1 MKKKF
6 LQYFSPMEWTIW
18 MVSVL
23 VITLAFCLV
32 GAFQPLTL
40 VASLVGVTS
49 LIFIAKGNVLG
60 QFLIIL
66 FSILYAIVSY
76 TQRYYGEMITY
87 LGMSLPSAAVACV
100 TWLKNPSKKGKSE
113 VQIAEMSGKKW
124 LFLAVFAAAVTAAF
138 YFILKAFDTNRLY
151 LSTLSVT
158 TSIVPATLL
167 IFRNPYYAVGYA
179 CNDLVL
185 IGLWTYSCFSSLS
198 YLPMLVCFITFFV
211 NDMYGFYNWKRMQ
224 KRQK

>member
-1 MKKKF
+1 MKNF
-6 LQYFSPMEWTIW
+6 LKYFTPFEWILW
-18 MVSVL
+18 GVSVL
-23 VITLAFCLV
+23 VITLAFCLA
-32 GAFQPLTL
+32 GDFQPLTL
-40 VASLVGVTS
+40 CASLIGVTS

-66 FSILYAIVSY
+66 FALLYAGVSY
-76 TQRYYGEMITY
+76 RQRYYGEMITY
-87 LGMSLPSAAVACV
+87 LGMSLPSAVVACV

-113 VQIAEMSGKKW
+113 VQIADMSGKKW
-124 LFLAVFAAAVTAAF
+124 LFLAVFAVGVTTAF

-158 TSIVPATLL
+158 TSIIPATLL
-167 IFRNPYYAVGYA
+167 ILRNPYYAVGYA

-198 YLPMLVCFITFFV
+198 YLPMLVCFIAFFV
-211 NDMYGFYNWKRMQ
+211 NDLYGFYNWKRIR
-224 KRQK
+224 KRQR

>member
-6 LQYFSPMEWTIW
+6 LKYFSPIEWTIW

-23 VITLAFCLV
+23 VITLAFCLA
-32 GAFQPLTL
+32 GDFQPLTL

-198 YLPMLVCFITFFV
+198 YLPMLVCFIAFFV

>member
-1 MKKKF
+1 
-6 LQYFSPMEWTIW
+6 MEWTIW

-23 VITLAFCLV
+23 VITLAFCLA
-32 GAFQPLTL
+32 GDFQPLTL

-167 IFRNPYYAVGYA
+167 IFRNPDYAVGYA

-198 YLPMLVCFITFFV
+198 YLPMLVCFIAFFV